1 MASTLLGN
9 AARKIKSAPSDR
21 QAPHQIEFRNRMID
35 PKFLLAFSMQSNR
48 GVYALLLG
56 SGVSRAAEI
65 PTGWE
70 ITLDLVRKLAELYA
84 EECEPDPESWFR
96 GKFEH
101 APDYSQ
107 LLDQLAKEPTERQQL
122 LEPYFEADEQE
133 REEGKKQPTAAHHA
147 IAQLAAQGFI
157 RVIVTTNFDRLL
169 ETALNLVGI
178 VPTVIR
184 SVDQLRGALPL
195 IHTECCVFKVH
206 GDYKDSFIRNTPSE
220 LANYPD
226 EFNRLLDRIFDEFGL
241 VVCGWSGDWDEAL
254 RNAIYRAPS
263 RRFTTYWAARGKL
276 SDHAQKLIDHRQA
289 QVIAIEDADSFF
301 QVVQQNVESIEEF
314 SKPHPLSVEAAVA
327 SLKRYLSEPKYEI
340 KLADIIGETVES
352 VVRETSGE
360 SFDLSQPPPTTQTVT
375 ARMQAYEAAC
385 SKLTAIAA
393 VGGFWGKVEHIE
405 IWQRALRR
413 LCIDLSV
420 GGIGAWVNLRRYPG
434 SLLLYSLALGAVEAN
449 RLGFLSYI
457 LSTPVYER
465 HQETLAAPLLL
476 APSRLF
482 DDPTAM
488 QILEGMERRYLPL
501 NDWVYG
507 VLRRTF
513 QQIIPNDFQYER
525 AIVKLE
531 ILIALN
537 SIVQPKPGWMGVT
550 YGTFMYRAEPSW
562 QVLQELKASITYLQQ
577 ESPFVKANIFG
588 ANAEFCL
595 QQIEGLEKW
604 IYDSVEPHTQ
614 RRWQALMH
622 QSNRH

>member
-1 MASTLLGN
+1 
-9 AARKIKSAPSDR
+9 
-21 QAPHQIEFRNRMID
+21 
-35 PKFLLAFSMQSNR
+35 MQSNR

-70 ITLDLVRKLAELYA
+70 ITLDLVRKLAKLYA

-206 GDYKDSFIRNTPSE
+206 GDYKDSTIRNTPSE
-220 LANYPD
+220 LAAYPD
-226 EFNRLLDRIFDEFGL
+226 EFNKLLDRIFDEFGL

-340 KLADIIGETVES
+340 RLADIIGETVEN
-352 VVRETSGE
+352 VVRETSGQ
-360 SFDLSQPPPTTQTVT
+360 SFDLYQPNPTTETVT
-375 ARMQAYEAAC
+375 ARMHAYEAAC
-385 SKLTAIAA
+385 SKLTAMAA
-393 VGGFWGKVEHIE
+393 VGGFWGKIEHSE

-413 LCIDLSV
+413 LCMDILV
-420 GGIGAWVNLRRYPG
+420 GGTVSWVNLTRYPG
-434 SLLLYSLALGAVEAN
+434 TLLLYSLGLGAVEAN
-449 RLGFLSYI
+449 RLDFLSRI
-457 LSTPVYER
+457 LSTPVHDR
-465 HQETLAAPLLL
+465 NQETLAAPLLL
-476 APSRLF
+476 APSRIF
-482 DDPTAM
+482 DDPTTLR
-488 QILEGMERRYLPL
+488 ILQGMEQHYLPL
-501 NDWVYG
+501 NDWMYG
-507 VLRRTF
+507 VLRKTV
-513 QQIIPNDFQYER
+513 QEIIPNDFQYER
-525 AIVKLE
+525 AFMKLE

-537 SIVQPKPGWMGVT
+537 SAIQPKPGWMGIT
-550 YGTFMYRAEPSW
+550 DGAYMYRPEPSW
-562 QVLQELKASITYLQQ
+562 QVLQELKASITEFHQ
-577 ESPFVKANIFG
+577 ESPFVRANLFG
-588 ANAEFCL
+588 ETAESCL
-595 QQIEGLEKW
+595 QLVENLESW
-604 IYDSVEPHTQ
+604 IYESVEPRVQ
-614 RRWQALMH
+614 RRWHAH
-622 QSNRH
+622 KSQSNRQ